1 MIDVIFGDYRSYT
14 DFGLVLEDMDI
25 PPASPKTNYVDIPGG
40 DGSIDLTEA
49 FGEVK
54 YNDRELEFAFSCRK
68 EDFETKKRIVAN
80 AIHGKRMRVST
91 TVDPGYYYQGR
102 VYIDSYE
109 TSAVF
114 GRIVVKAIVEPYKY
128 HGGEMAWHVN
138 APGTATIPN
147 DGTKAAIPTITA
159 SAVCDVEING
169 IKTNVPAG
177 TSRYMG
183 FSINPGSNQ
192 VRVSNVGSRIAR
204 PYSFEEASGNPM
216 TVYDTDTESGE
227 SYPAFTLTATDNGMI
242 LDRLVDMLQERTGDI
257 PFHELE
263 LEAGTYVLN
272 CFDSSACGYYAEY
285 KKPGSTRV
293 TRVTDWDDELNQKHN
308 LQFTLTERTVVTFGI
323 WTASFTS
330 VGKTTFSNPRMIGG
344 DMSVI
349 IAFQERDL

>member
-114 GRIVVKAIVEPYKY
+114 GRIIVKAIVGPYKH
-128 HGGEMAWHVN
+128 HGEKVSQRIS
-138 APGTATIPN
+138 APGS
-147 DGTKAAIPTITA
+147 GTVTNGGIKHVVPDIVSTVP
-159 SAVCDVEING
+159 CDVTMNG
-169 IKTNVPAG
+169 ITKPVHAG
-177 TSRYMG
+177 KSR
-183 FSINPGSNQ
+183 FVELSLLPGDNDI
-192 VRVSNVGSRIAR
+192 VVSNVGSMIQR
-204 PYSFEEASGNPM
+204 PFEFELKHGNPYVFDAKYSLTGDVIASLSFTGQDEGI
-216 TVYDTDTESGE
+216 TVKLDK
-227 SYPAFTLTATDNGMI
+227 DNGTEAGILISAGVCVLENLSAGEYTLVTENDSDNVYYGAEYIDENGNVRKISRLYNDSPAPVVAEGGYIKLNLYARIGGGAYTETVHPRI
-242 LDRLVDMLQERTGDI
+242 LDNN
-257 PFHELE
+257 
-263 LEAGTYVLN
+263 AN
-272 CFDSSACGYYAEY
+272 
-285 KKPGSTRV
+285 
-293 TRVTDWDDELNQKHN
+293 
-308 LQFTLTERTVVTFGI
+308 VVF
-323 WTASFTS
+323 SFT
-330 VGKTTFSNPRMIGG
+330 
-344 DMSVI
+344 
-349 IAFQERDL
+349 ERDL